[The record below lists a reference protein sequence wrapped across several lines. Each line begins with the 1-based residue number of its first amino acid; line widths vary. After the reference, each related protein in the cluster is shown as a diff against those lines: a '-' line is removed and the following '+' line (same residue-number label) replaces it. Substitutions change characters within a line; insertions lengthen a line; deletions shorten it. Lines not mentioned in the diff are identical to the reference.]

1 MDSREGATPHTL
13 TVHQPAAEI
22 TFPNH
27 AKSPR
32 MAQSPCRTPSVVQ
45 FIRHLHRQ
53 LGRKLI
59 LVWDRWSVHRS
70 AARELLHRSPD
81 WLQIEW
87 LPAYAPDLNPVEAM
101 WSYTKHG
108 QLANFL
114 PDDIQ
119 DLEDAVVESIA
130 DQHYDT
136 KLKQSFFQTAQL
148 DL

>member
-1 MDSREGATPHTL
+1 
-13 TVHQPAAEI
+13 
-22 TFPNH
+22 
-27 AKSPR
+27 
-32 MAQSPCRTPSVVQ
+32 
-45 FIRHLHRQ
+45 
-53 LGRKLI
+53 
-59 LVWDRWSVHRS
+59 
-70 AARELLHRSPD
+70 
-81 WLQIEW
+81 
-87 LPAYAPDLNPVEAM
+87 M

-119 DLEDAVVESIA
+119 DLEDAVVESIS